1 MASAPDRA
9 FHPSPTQPT
18 PPPMEQPSRTT
29 HRAPGAFA
37 ATMLVLRKD
46 LAIEL
51 RTREIVTTAG
61 YFAAL
66 VAILASVSFYSGPD
80 TTVRVAPG
88 AMWLAIAFSSILAL
102 GRTWQ
107 RERDESALTGLLV
120 APIPRA
126 SIFLGKAAG
135 VFAFVTA
142 VEIIVVPV
150 VALLFHVELPDVAAS
165 LGLVILFGTIG
176 VAAAGTLFGAM
187 TVRTRARDL
196 VLATVLFPLLSP
208 TLLSGVAATR
218 EIFAMVQAVHPP
230 GAGAQIAEIGDYLG
244 LLGAF
249 DLVSILGG
257 IAFFGAL
264 VDE

>member
-1 MASAPDRA
+1 MTSAPDRTFPTA
-9 FHPSPTQPT
+9 HRHRSPGPF
-18 PPPMEQPSRTT
+18 
-29 HRAPGAFA
+29 GAA
-37 ATMLVLRKD
+37 LLVLKKD

-135 VFAFVTA
+135 VFAFVTL
-142 VEIIVVPV
+142 VECIVVPV
-150 VALLFHVELPDVAAS
+150 VALLFHVELPDVIGALS
-165 LGLVILFGTIG
+165 LTIVLGTIG

-208 TLLSGVAATR
+208 TLMSGVAATR
-218 EIFAMVQAVHPP
+218 EIFAMVQSMTPP
-230 GAGAQIAEIGDYLG
+230 GTAEQVHEVSDYLG

-249 DLVSILGG
+249 DLIALLGG
-257 IAFFGAL
+257 IAFFGPL